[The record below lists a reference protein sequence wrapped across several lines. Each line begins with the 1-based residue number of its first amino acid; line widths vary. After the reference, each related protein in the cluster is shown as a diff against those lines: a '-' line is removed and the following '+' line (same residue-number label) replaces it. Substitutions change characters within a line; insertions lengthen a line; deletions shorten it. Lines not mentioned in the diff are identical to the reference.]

1 MAYEEF
7 TGVESRLRSQADKQR
22 QAAKRLLD
30 QKFSGGRLR
39 SGAAFLAE
47 QDVNKEVGAGLSE
60 QIGGL
65 QSQKQQQIREERLGE
80 EGRAYAKSERE
91 AAQEFGR
98 KQRLGSQ
105 EFAATESALA
115 RALQSDQFEKQLAF
129 QEREFAENIKNNLLN
144 KIVSFSKANQR
155 GLDFVLESLG
165 FGTPAEYVPGKPGVL
180 VRRGEEN
187 ARFRIKDINIRGTGA
202 V

>member
-47 QDVNKEVGAGLSE
+47 QDVNKEVGADLAE

-80 EGRAYAKSERE
+80 EQRSFAKSERE

-98 KQRLGSQ
+98 KQRIGSQ
-105 EFAATESALA
+105 EFASSESALA
-115 RALQSDQFEKQLAF
+115 RALQNSQFEKQLAF
-129 QEREFAENIKNNLLN
+129 QEKEFSESIKNNLFN
-144 KIVSFSKANQR
+144 KIVSLSQSNFE
-155 GLDFVLESLG
+155 GLDNALYMLG
-165 FGTPAEYVPGKPGVL
+165 YGNQYTREAGPYGPL
-180 VRRGEEN
+180 VSGGPQN
-187 ARFRIKDINIRGTGA
+187 ARYRIKDTGA
-202 V
+202 F